1 MNFNMPITHC
11 ETKKVTMNVSENST
25 KLQNTNVLSLF
36 GAASVE
42 ETDTLQELLNEA
54 ETEAWEDDEQ
64 EAIVAKA
71 PRKIVTES
79 QFPDQSLYILEQQL
93 ASLNENIGRLKFY
106 LSDLNDLLPN

>member
-1 MNFNMPITHC
+1 
-11 ETKKVTMNVSENST
+11 MNVSENST
-25 KLQNTNVLSLF
+25 QLQNTNVLSLF
-36 GAASVE
+36 GNTNRE

-54 ETEAWEDDEQ
+54 EVEAWEE
-64 EAIVAKA
+64 EEETVIVAKA

-93 ASLNENIGRLKFY
+93 ASLNESMGRLRFY